1 MQREREMS
9 PVGRKSRERES
20 LKLKLQE
27 RIACVCWWNYLVGG
41 NIEWCKKG
49 SSRFLEDI
57 LWKGKKKWKI
67 EQNWGTRFEGEHD
80 GSDGKESACSAGDPS
95 LIPALGRSRGEGNPF
110 QFFVVFFFFF
120 IPVFLP
126 EEFHGQRSLAGYGPL
141 GHIESDMTEWLTHTH
156 RMVNLMT
163 VTSRRPRI
171 WYRWWVREWIWWR
184 ESVEILLRLRKL
196 KN

>member
-110 QFFVVFFFFF
+110 QFFVLFCFFFHSS
-120 IPVFLP
+120 ILAWRISWA
-126 EEFHGQRSLAGYGPL
+126 EEPGRLRSTGS
-141 GHIESDMTEWLTHTH
+141 HRVWHDWVTDTHTQNGEFDDCNKQEAKN
-156 RMVNLMT
+156 MV
-163 VTSRRPRI
+163 
-171 WYRWWVREWIWWR
+171 
-184 ESVEILLRLRKL
+184 
-196 KN
+196 